1 VVNLSLLDALD
12 ASVEA
17 AQAAGDLGPTD
28 AAAVTLA
35 RRYAAAIDAS
45 DEETGEALE
54 RLGPK
59 LLAALTALGLPA
71 PRTAATKT
79 VDAPSIDPLAALRE
93 KRRAG

>member
-1 VVNLSLLDALD
+1 MFDLSLLDALN

-17 AQAAGDLGPTD
+17 AQAEGDLGPTD
-28 AAAVTLA
+28 AAAIALA
-35 RRYAAAIDAS
+35 RRYAAAIDAGDAPAES
-45 DEETGEALE
+45 LE

-71 PRTAATKT
+71 PRTSTTKAADPP
-79 VDAPSIDPLAALRE
+79 VIDPLAALRE